1 MSDWLIMNNV
11 ISFMHFQD
19 ENKFINIYELYRNNT
34 VMDQP
39 RRWLLS
45 STERYGELGMYKKVF
60 VAATMC

>member
-1 MSDWLIMNNV
+1 MSDWLIMINV

-39 RRWLLS
+39 RRWRLS